1 MRYFLTSLLLI
12 MQGCSEPIIPVVGG
26 SCNYKSSVETVEI
39 ISISD
44 VNSSDRAYISC
55 EQNAVKV
62 MFTFKPSSTLGS
74 MLNSNMPWSL
84 YDTVGQYTSAKYIES
99 KGLTI
104 GSRHKVKVDS
114 ITSGACTPILFKF
127 IDVDFLD
134 RENHC
139 KTRK

>member
-12 MQGCSEPIIPVVGG
+12 MQGCNEPIIPVVGG
-26 SCNYKSSVETVEI
+26 SCNYKSSIETVEI

-44 VNSSDRAYISC
+44 VNSSDRAYRSC
-55 EQNAVKV
+55 DNGAVKV
-62 MFTFKPSSTLGS
+62 MFIFKPSATLGG
-74 MLNSNMPWSL
+74 MLNSDMPWSL

-104 GSRHKVKVDS
+104 GSTHKVKADS

-127 IDVDFLD
+127 VDVDFSD
-134 RENHC
+134 SKNIC
-139 KTRK
+139 N